1 MHIDK
6 DTFSPMFT
14 EETIRVR
21 QQCFNHTLNALA
33 EPAEEVHFA
42 DVVCNNGLF
51 SLYKIDPNT
60 CMHLLNQ
67 IQLPVLSFHTGTISE
82 LRPNNTMNDDN
93 KHVTYV
99 QLKCP
104 GSFPRAE

>member
-21 QQCFNHTLNALA
+21 QQCFNRTLNALA

-51 SLYKIDPNT
+51 SLYKIDPILFLAASAFDF
-60 CMHLLNQ
+60 HLYIYCAFRQSHKNLEPALCCSSATFFLQ
-67 IQLPVLSFHTGTISE
+67 ITQ
-82 LRPNNTMNDDN
+82 R
-93 KHVTYV
+93 
-99 QLKCP
+99 
-104 GSFPRAE
+104 